1 MKVINLKKKMTFSE
15 FLDRFESMID
25 VLEIYNE
32 DGEEIDETD
41 VPENSIVKAYS
52 QNAGIFDVVIAN
64 C

>member
-1 MKVINLKKKMTFSE
+1 MTFSE

-32 DGEEIDETD
+32 DGEEIDESD
-41 VPENSIVKAYS
+41 VPENSILKAYS